1 MVIREYRPED
11 LPVLVA
17 LFYDTVHAVCAADYT
32 LAQLDAWAPAD
43 MDASAWAASLASHHT
58 VVAVEGGTIV
68 GFGDMAADGYLDRL
82 FVHKDFQRRG
92 VAKAICDALEGASRA
107 GRFTTHASITA
118 RPFFEKRGW
127 RILTAQTVERR
138 GVFLTNYRMERRR
151 WPFTGPSGT
160 VCGKTGRFFS
170 RSGGFSAIFPLTFKR
185 DSCKLFDVVK
195 RSGFTEIKGRG
206 FP

>member
-1 MVIREYRPED
+1 M
-11 LPVLVA
+11 
-17 LFYDTVHAVCAADYT
+17 
-32 LAQLDAWAPAD
+32 
-43 MDASAWAASLASHHT
+43 
-58 VVAVEGGTIV
+58 VAVEGGTIV

-92 VAKAICDALEGASRA
+92 VAKAICDALEGASGA
-107 GRFTTHASITA
+107 ERFTTHASITA

-138 GVFLTNYRMERRR
+138 DVFLTNYRMERRR

-185 DSCKLFDVVK
+185 DSGKLFDVVK

>member
-43 MDASAWAASLASHHT
+43 MDASAWAASLAAHHT

-107 GRFTTHASITA
+107 ERFTTHASITA